1 MNYYAKILIV
11 MIDLDKYILTPD
23 EMLHRIA
30 DNEKARRKNMHL
42 TQEEL
47 ARRSGVS
54 LGSLRR
60 FEQTGDISLESL
72 MKIAIVLNETD
83 NLIKLFAERDP
94 EYKSMEDLLNAKRR
108 KS

>member
-30 DNEKARRKNMHL
+30 DNEKARRKNIHM
-42 TQEEL
+42 TQKEL
-47 ARRSGVS
+47 ARRSGDS
-54 LGSLRR
+54 LGSMRR
-60 FEQTGDISLESL
+60 FEQTGDKSLESL
-72 MKIAIVLNETD
+72 MKITIVLNETD
-83 NLIKLFAERDP
+83 NLIKLFSEREP
-94 EYKSMEDLLNAKRR
+94 EYKSMKELLNAKRR